1 MNPKYFNFMKDI
13 SKKFAEYNSS
23 QSYEKYVNDMN
34 FEYLTN
40 TKLKDVASKIEARY
54 PEFNNFVIEI
64 QKMRG
69 RLIDNPVW
77 KKVIDDILKGSKHH
91 NFKSIIWDKIDT
103 CYQLSESEKDIE
115 DITGTEE
122 DAEGTD
128 KLDELDLTD
137 SPDDTPEEKKEK
149 AAKRKEKKLEK
160 AEKETEIENK
170 KKKRESGVCDIRE
183 PVLYVNFDT
192 MKHKDA
198 DTNANGKESKT
209 KESKFKMIDLYLQ
222 MDAIEGKIDETNYP
236 FVKCNYTDHDLG
248 NKWDLLM
255 DSGDQWDVSNQMFY
269 YSALNDLEN
278 IPKKNGVPGA
288 GTGPIPGPIP
298 MASLGAD
305 IVNKGGKKRTTRRF
319 ARKK

>member
-1 MNPKYFNFMKDI
+1 
-13 SKKFAEYNSS
+13 
-23 QSYEKYVNDMN
+23 
-34 FEYLTN
+34 LTN
-40 TKLKDVASKIEARY
+40 PKLKDVASKIESRY

-115 DITGTEE
+115 DITGSEEEKEKEKE
-122 DAEGTD
+122 DA

-160 AEKETEIENK
+160 AEKETEIEEQ

-198 DTNANGKESKT
+198 NANANENGNGKDGKG
-209 KESKFKMIDLYLQ
+209 KESKFKMIELYLQ
-222 MDAIEGKIDETNYP
+222 MDAIEGKINETNYP
-236 FVKCNYTDHDLG
+236 FVKCNYTDSDLG

-269 YSALNDLEN
+269 YSALNDLEK

-288 GTGPIPGPIP
+288 GPGLSPVPIP
-298 MASLGAD
+298 S
-305 IVNKGGKKRTTRRF
+305 KQGGKKRTTRRI

>member
-1 MNPKYFNFMKDI
+1 
-13 SKKFAEYNSS
+13 
-23 QSYEKYVNDMN
+23 MN

-40 TKLKDVASKIEARY
+40 PKLKDVASKIESRY

-77 KKVIDDILKGSKHH
+77 KKVMDDILKGSKHH

-103 CYQLSESEKDIE
+103 CYQLSESEKDME

-122 DAEGTD
+122 EKEKEKEDA
-128 KLDELDLTD
+128 KLDDLDLAD
-137 SPDDTPEEKKEK
+137 HPDDTLEEKKEK

-160 AEKETEIENK
+160 AEKETEIENN

-192 MKHKDA
+192 MKHANRNVNNNNNNQKDA
-198 DTNANGKESKT
+198 KE

-222 MDAIEGKIDETNYP
+222 MDAIEGKINETNYP
-236 FVKCNYTDHDLG
+236 FIKCNYTDSDLG

-269 YSALNDLEN
+269 YSALKDLEN
-278 IPKKNGVPGA
+278 IPKKNGAPGP
-288 GTGPIPGPIP
+288 GPGPIT
-298 MASLGAD
+298 AS
-305 IVNKGGKKRTTRRF
+305 VKKGGKKRTTRRI